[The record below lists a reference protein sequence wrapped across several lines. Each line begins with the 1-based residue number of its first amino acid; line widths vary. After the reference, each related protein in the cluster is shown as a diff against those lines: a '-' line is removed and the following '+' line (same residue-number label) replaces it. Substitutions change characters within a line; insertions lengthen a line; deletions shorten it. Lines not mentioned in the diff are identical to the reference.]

1 MGRTV
6 LTILAIL
13 ITLASTLTIASAHDP
28 GTLTVIVRSGEHSI
42 DSVSVV
48 VGNTVQYKNEDTR
61 ENTTHFIGFDGNGDG
76 DFTDIGE
83 FGSGPINGT
92 CDWENDSDC
101 RVAWILMINSTDYI
115 GNYTLIDYT
124 NTNETHYV
132 NLNIQAD
139 DHGDEAEDNP
149 EDGHD
154 DSDGHSHDDDH
165 STSEETSEDISTGE
179 WLQRGGAF
187 FLLIAAFL
195 AISVLA
201 HPKK

>member
-13 ITLASTLTIASAHDP
+13 ITLGSTLTIASAHDP

-139 DHGDEAEDNP
+139 AHGDEAEGNHK
-149 EDGHD
+149 EGHD
-154 DSDGHSHDDDH
+154 DDN
-165 STSEETSEDISTGE
+165 STSEETSEDLSMEE

-187 FLLIAAFL
+187 FLLTAAFL

-201 HPKK
+201 HPKKKKSN